1 MFLFGLGYLIP
12 LAILGLIVLA
22 VTQIVSDRKEP
33 DPTGRRPYA
42 IYLFVVTF
50 IALAVALFSLT
61 AIATAVAR
69 LVVTERSASPV
80 TAPEFPPG
88 FEPPPG
94 ALIEGGIYEEFRPF
108 DSDVEHSRQAILSG
122 LFFAGA
128 VLVLLFHA
136 RRIRELEAEGTL
148 TMVPV
153 RRTYQ
158 VYLYGVCF
166 VAVLTSLV
174 AGALAVFGLVRIVA
188 PGVTGFDPGSAERN
202 QGIVQLASSGLL
214 ALVAYGLFRIHW
226 RRTSAMRV
234 AGVQPEPPPAA

>member
-42 IYLFVVTF
+42 IYLFIVTF
-50 IALAVALFSLT
+50 IALAVGLFSLT
-61 AIATAVAR
+61 AVATAVAR
-69 LVVTERSASPV
+69 LIVTERGASPF
-80 TAPEFPPG
+80 TAPEFPSG
-88 FEPPPG
+88 FDSPPDAP
-94 ALIEGGIYEEFRPF
+94 IYEEFRPF

-122 LFFAGA
+122 VFFAGA

-148 TMVPV
+148 VVVPI

-158 VYLYGVCF
+158 VYLYTVCF
-166 VAVLTSLV
+166 VAVLVSLI
-174 AGALAVFGLVRIVA
+174 AGALAVFGIVRIVA

-202 QGIVQLASSGLL
+202 QGIVQVASSGLL
-214 ALVAYGLFRIHW
+214 ALVAYGLFRLHW
-226 RRTSAMRV
+226 RRASALRI
-234 AGVQPEPPPAA
+234 GGPEPEPPPAT